1 LTEKIHVLIVDDH
14 AVLRAGLRMLVN
26 AEPDMEVVCEAEN
39 RKEALACVA
48 QLQPDVVLL
57 DISLPDES
65 GLDVVR
71 GILDVSPSTRIL
83 ILTMHD
89 QESYLRKAMTSGA
102 SGYLL
107 KKAADTEL
115 LSAIRVVYQGG
126 TYLHKAHSQVFFVS
140 GNAPIQ
146 PVEKPVS
153 SLDKLS
159 PRELEVLR
167 MIARGFTNRQ
177 TAEALF
183 LSEKT
188 VETYK
193 ARLMTKLGLQSRV
206 ELIQFALDQ
215 GLMGEG

>member
-1 LTEKIHVLIVDDH
+1 LTDKIYILIVDDH
-14 AVLRAGLRMLVN
+14 AALRAGLRMLVN
-26 AEPDMEVVCEAEN
+26 AEPDMEVICEAEN
-39 RKEALACVA
+39 RSGALNCIA

-65 GLDVVR
+65 GLDMVKH
-71 GILDVSPSTRIL
+71 ILDVSPSTRII

-89 QESYLRKAMTSGA
+89 QEGYLRKAMTSGA

-115 LSAIRVVYQGG
+115 LSAIRVVFQGG
-126 TYLHKAHSQVFFVS
+126 TYLHKAHTQVFFVPEDS
-140 GNAPIQ
+140 
-146 PVEKPVS
+146 PVEPVIEEVN
-153 SLDKLS
+153 SLKKLS
-159 PRELEVLR
+159 PRELAVLR
-167 MIARGFTNRQ
+167 MIAKGFTNRQ

-206 ELIQFALDQ
+206 ELIQFALNQ
-215 GLMGEG
+215 GLLAES

>member
-1 LTEKIHVLIVDDH
+1 VPNKIHVLIIDDH

-26 AEPDMEVVCEAEN
+26 AEPDMEMVCEAEN
-39 RKEALACVA
+39 RREALNCIA

-65 GLDVVR
+65 GLDMVQH
-71 GILDVSPSTRIL
+71 ILDVSPSTRII

-89 QESYLRKAMTSGA
+89 QEGYLRKAMTSGA

-115 LSAIRVVYQGG
+115 LSAIRVVFQGG
-126 TYLHKAHSQVFFVS
+126 TYLHKAHSQVFFVPDS
-140 GNAPIQ
+140 SSD
-146 PVEKPVS
+146 KPVFEQVN
-153 SLDKLS
+153 SLEKLS
-159 PRELEVLR
+159 PRELAVLR
-167 MIARGFTNRQ
+167 MIAKGFTNRQ

-193 ARLMTKLGLQSRV
+193 ARLMTKLGLLSRV
-206 ELIQFALDQ
+206 ELIQFALNQ
-215 GLMGEG
+215 GLLGES